1 MTDTSVYRNSKM
13 SSLYYS
19 KDQADE
25 NSPCVVTI
33 TDSEIL
39 VEYDQDG
46 LVQYR
51 GKNQGNGHFILR
63 ADGFGGRAT
72 LHMFSGAKILE
83 GHRIEGSLRGMWR
96 LDLA

>member
-51 GKNQGNGHFILR
+51 GKN
-63 ADGFGGRAT
+63 
-72 LHMFSGAKILE
+72 
-83 GHRIEGSLRGMWR
+83 
-96 LDLA
+96 